1 MKGVLKN
8 TAMFAK
14 VALADILETVRRFFT
29 SLRYVQNDRLLPPI
43 SLENLKSKNLGKTVV
58 ILKREA
64 LKNLLMVSRIS
75 ARALQC
81 LSNIA
86 VSSRRCFTPFRFVQH
101 DNILSRFAE
110 ALFRTSE

>member
-29 SLRYVQNDRLLPPI
+29 SLRFVQNDRLLPPI

-64 LKNLLMVSRIS
+64 LKNLLKHTGKL
-75 ARALQC
+75 AK
-81 LSNIA
+81 
-86 VSSRRCFTPFRFVQH
+86 
-101 DNILSRFAE
+101 D
-110 ALFRTSE
+110 TSPGYYFGNK